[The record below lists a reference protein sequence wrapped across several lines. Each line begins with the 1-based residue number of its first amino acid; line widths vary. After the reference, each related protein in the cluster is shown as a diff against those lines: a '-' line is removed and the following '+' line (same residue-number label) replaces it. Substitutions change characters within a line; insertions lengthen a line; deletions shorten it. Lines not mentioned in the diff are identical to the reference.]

1 MEVQIATEVHI
12 FQEQPALHYFAKDT
26 AQLMVSAC
34 SLLGVR
40 NISIS

>member
-12 FQEQPALHYFAKDT
+12 SWEQLALHYFAKDT
-26 AQLMVSAC
+26 AQLAVSAY
-34 SLLGVR
+34 SLLGIR